1 MTDNRNFSAASRA
14 SSLAPHQRLDVYR
27 VAILLF
33 AGVEESAASFP
44 RGYGAIKDQLRR
56 CATATVLN
64 IAEGAGRW
72 KPADK
77 AYRYTIA
84 QAECLEGAAALE
96 LATIVKVISQDT
108 SDELLSYTNRV
119 GAMLTRLIQS
129 QRSRTPG

>member
-1 MTDNRNFSAASRA
+1 MTDNRNFSAASRD
-14 SSLAPHQRLDVYR
+14 SFPGPHQRLDVYR
-27 VAILLF
+27 VAIQLF
-33 AGVEESAASFP
+33 AGVERSAASFP

-72 KPADK
+72 KSGDK

-84 QAECLEGAAALE
+84 QAECLECAAALE
-96 LATIVKVISQDT
+96 LATIVEIISPET
-108 SDELLSYTNRV
+108 GDELLSYTQRL

-129 QRSRTPG
+129 QRARVPG

>member
-1 MTDNRNFSAASRA
+1 MTDNRNFS
-14 SSLAPHQRLDVYR
+14 SLNAFPGPHRRLDVYR

-56 CATATVLN
+56 SATGTVLN

-84 QAECLEGAAALE
+84 QAECLECAAALE
-96 LATIVKVISQDT
+96 LAAIVNVIPRGKSV
-108 SDELLSYTNRV
+108 ELMSYANRV
-119 GAMLTRLIQS
+119 GAMLTRLIQR
-129 QRSRTPG
+129 QRARTPG

>member
-1 MTDNRNFSAASRA
+1 MTDNRNFSAASRG

-27 VAILLF
+27 VAVLLF
-33 AGVEESAASFP
+33 AGVEDSASSFP

-84 QAECLEGAAALE
+84 QAECLECAAALE
-96 LATIVKVISQDT
+96 LATIVEVMPRQT
-108 SDELLSYTNRV
+108 SDELLSFASRI

-129 QRSRTPG
+129 QRARTPV